1 MPVAE
6 SNRVDL
12 RFSQETVWNETP
24 ATPTMAS
31 VPYTSE
37 SIKYDKRTVQSQL
50 VRADRLIDDIIEVG
64 AGSAGDL
71 NFEYKFGDFD
81 KLIEGALGMDFVTMT
96 FTGTANLSFAA
107 SGGGVQVLTGPAATF
122 TNYVDGTHV
131 RVSGANAQNN
141 GVYRITA
148 HSSTTLTITNATG
161 TVQANSS
168 ATVLVKYARTGTNKK
183 SFLFEKSFADIARF
197 ISFRGMRVGN
207 WSMDVSSEQVITGT
221 FGLMGAGA
229 FSAGTTISGSVT
241 PAGALSVA
249 SATANVG
256 RIEENL
262 VALAT
267 KIKGVKFNV
276 NANPRALSAVAS
288 KFPIAINYGSFD
300 ITGTIDA
307 YFEDA
312 ALYDK
317 FLASTDSS
325 LIFEIISPED
335 DRTIFTF
342 PAIEFLSASPVG
354 AGLNQ
359 DAMVSIEFAAKRS
372 AAFASQMQ
380 VDLLT

>member
-1 MPVAE
+1 MPQAE
-6 SNRVDL
+6 TNRVDI
-12 RFSQETVWNETP
+12 RFSQEAVWNETP

-31 VPYTSE
+31 LPYTSE
-37 SIKYDKRTVQSQL
+37 SLKYDKRTVQSQL
-50 VRADRLIDDIIEVG
+50 VRSDRMIDDIIEVG

-81 KLIEGALGMDFVTMT
+81 KLIEGAIGMDFVSMT

-107 SGGGVQVLTGPAATF
+107 AGGGVQVLTGPASTF

-141 GVYRITA
+141 GVFRITA
-148 HSSTTLTITNATG
+148 HTSTTLTVTNAAG
-161 TVQANSS
+161 TVQASTS

-183 SFLFEKSFADIARF
+183 SFLFEKNFADITRF

-207 WSMDVSSEQVITGT
+207 WSMDLSSEQVITGT
-221 FGLMGAGA
+221 FGFLGAGA
-229 FSAGTTISGSVT
+229 FSAGATISGSVT
-241 PAGALSVA
+241 PAGSLSVN

-267 KIKGVKFNV
+267 KIKGVKFNL
-276 NANPRALSAVAS
+276 NANPRALSAVSS
-288 KFPIAINYGSFD
+288 KFPIGINYGSFD

-317 FLASTDSS
+317 FIANTDSS

-342 PAIEFLSASPVG
+342 PAIEFLSAAPVG

-359 DAMVSIEFAAKRS
+359 DAMVSIEFASKRS
-372 AAFASQMQ
+372 SAFASQMQ
-380 VDLLT
+380 IDLLT